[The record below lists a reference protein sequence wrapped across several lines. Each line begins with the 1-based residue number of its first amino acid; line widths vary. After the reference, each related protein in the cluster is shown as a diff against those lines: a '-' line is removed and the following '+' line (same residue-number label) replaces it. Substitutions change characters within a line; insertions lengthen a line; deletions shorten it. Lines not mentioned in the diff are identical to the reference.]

1 MDFVLGD
8 ENLGSAS
15 LSGLETLS
23 FFKDNTTFQAFE
35 EVYVNFDQI
44 IGVGGSS
51 LSSFDTDEDGV
62 GVSLVGAGSTLNLS
76 TVTVSDVVTNLTAIK
91 TEFTSG
97 FNITD
102 ANDSI
107 GRTLTGSAK
116 NDTLSGL
123 GGDDIFVMG
132 GGKDILVGGAG
143 NDTFQIA
150 ASSDITSGI
159 ELSGGAGTDTLTVT
173 STDVSALNFLSQN
186 TSLATLETLN
196 ITGGA
201 TGGVAVSIGND
212 ALDFTTLTADGT
224 ADSLSVFSD
233 FGGND
238 VDLRG
243 ITLTDVETVS
253 MTQASFQQF
262 MRVDAD
268 TTFTGVTTISGTV
281 NGSTVDEQ
289 IFVNGDR
296 DFSGIT
302 FTNIDLIS
310 LSAGSG
316 TRQTL
321 GVDSTTSLGI
331 TKISGFEQG
340 TESTTDVFDY
350 KSALVSPADG
360 TTSISGSSDLTIT
373 SITSTSGGA
382 AAISGNTSGVIEFQ
396 DYFDLGG
403 SGNSIDLSTASSS
416 SILAA
421 IEEALESRDSAT
433 GLTGSSTQVAAGAAN
448 TDALLIFYE
457 FQSSSSGSAVIR
469 YQEGSSK
476 DDDFNGELSIVA
488 IFENVSDFENAN
500 VI

>member
-1 MDFVLGD
+1 
-8 ENLGSAS
+8 
-15 LSGLETLS
+15 
-23 FFKDNTTFQAFE
+23 
-35 EVYVNFDQI
+35 
-44 IGVGGSS
+44 
-51 LSSFDTDEDGV
+51 
-62 GVSLVGAGSTLNLS
+62 
-76 TVTVSDVVTNLTAIK
+76 
-91 TEFTSG
+91 
-97 FNITD
+97 
-102 ANDSI
+102 
-107 GRTLTGSAK
+107 
-116 NDTLSGL
+116 
-123 GGDDIFVMG
+123 MG
-132 GGKDILVGGAG
+132 GGKDILVGSAA

-382 AAISGNTSGVIEFQ
+382 ATISGNTSGVIEFQ

-476 DDDFNGELSIVA
+476 DDDFNGEISIVA
-488 IFENVSDFENAN
+488 IFENVSDFEQAN

>member
-1 MDFVLGD
+1 M
-8 ENLGSAS
+8 
-15 LSGLETLS
+15 
-23 FFKDNTTFQAFE
+23 
-35 EVYVNFDQI
+35 
-44 IGVGGSS
+44 
-51 LSSFDTDEDGV
+51 
-62 GVSLVGAGSTLNLS
+62 
-76 TVTVSDVVTNLTAIK
+76 
-91 TEFTSG
+91 
-97 FNITD
+97 
-102 ANDSI
+102 
-107 GRTLTGSAK
+107 
-116 NDTLSGL
+116 
-123 GGDDIFVMG
+123 
-132 GGKDILVGGAG
+132 
-143 NDTFQIA
+143 
-150 ASSDITSGI
+150 
-159 ELSGGAGTDTLTVT
+159 
-173 STDVSALNFLSQN
+173 
-186 TSLATLETLN
+186 ATLEILN

-201 TGGVAVSIGND
+201 GGGVAVSIGSNAFD
-212 ALDFTTLTADGT
+212 SSPSFTTLTADGT
-224 ADSLSVFSD
+224 ADSLSVFSE
-233 FGGND
+233 FGNNT

-253 MTQASFQQF
+253 MTEASLQQF
-262 MRVDAD
+262 LRIDSD
-268 TTFTGVTTISGTV
+268 TTLTGLTAISGTL
-281 NGSTVDEQ
+281 NSSSRDDR
-289 IFVNGDR
+289 ILINGDR
-296 DFSGIT
+296 DFSDVT
-302 FTNIDLIS
+302 FTNIDRIS
-310 LSAGSG
+310 LDDGSS

-321 GVDSTTSLGI
+321 GANNATAFGTSLI
-331 TKISGFEQG
+331 EGFEQG

-488 IFENVSDFENAN
+488 IFENVSDFEQAN